1 MEDLLISFYNWFVDS
16 SLLNDLI
23 DEGLIMPL
31 WLTLIIINLIA
42 VGIFYYLDTAR
53 SSRPRWFMT
62 IFGIGLIV
70 FAVHFFTC
78 QSMSD
83 RQIPRSTGGVSEG
96 FLFDQGT
103 SIFFMFSLQ
112 MFFVSLVLFFLLSIG
127 AKNLGFSP
135 NCRKTPF

>member
-1 MEDLLISFYNWFVDS
+1 MNMEDLLISFYNWFVDS

-23 DEGLIMPL
+23 EEGLIMPL
-31 WLTLIIINLIA
+31 WLTLIIINLIV

-70 FAVHFFTC
+70 FGVHFFTC

-83 RQIPRSTGGVSEG
+83 RQIPRSTSEG

-112 MFFVSLVLFFLLSIG
+112 IFFVSLVLFFLLSIV